1 MGEKATLVP
10 RVDFPRLLI
19 DSSDG
24 ETFALMGQPFWIGQ
38 VLPGQPL
45 NFLGNRGGDK
55 DGLML
60 LGHSAQDPTDVIAE
74 ADVEHSVHFVEHC
87 HLDVVV
93 RQFSTLVEV
102 HHPSWGAHENMG
114 PFLQLVRLHLHAL
127 SPVDGHD
134 FDGKIAGQ
142 GLEVFGDLN
151 GQFSSGAQHQA
162 RERARVL
169 SQPVQERQAKGRG
182 FSCPRS

>member
-24 ETFALMGQPFWIGQ
+24 ETLAFMGQPFWIGQ
-38 VLPGQPL
+38 VLPGQTL

-55 DGLML
+55 DGLVL
-60 LGHSAQDPTDVIAE
+60 LGHAAQDATDVVAE
-74 ADVEHSVHFVEHC
+74 ANVEHSVHFVEHC

-93 RQFSTLVEV
+93 RQLSTLVEI
-102 HHPSWGAHENMG
+102 HHPSRGADENMR
-114 PFLQLVRLHLHAL
+114 PFLQLVGLHLHAL
-127 SPVDGHD
+127 SAVDGHD
-134 FDGKIAGQ
+134 FDGQIAGQ
-142 GLEVFGDLN
+142 GLEVFGNLN
-151 GQFSSGAQHQA
+151 RQFSSGAQHQA
-162 RERARVL
+162 RERAGVL

-182 FSCPRS
+182 FSGPRS